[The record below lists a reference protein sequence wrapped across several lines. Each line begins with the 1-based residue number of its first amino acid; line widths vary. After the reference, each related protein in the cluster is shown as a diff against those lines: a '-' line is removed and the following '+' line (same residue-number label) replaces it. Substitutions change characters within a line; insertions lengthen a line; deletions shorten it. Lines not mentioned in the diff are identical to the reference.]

1 MNLEIKYLILVQVN
15 VVMKGS
21 APLLIALI
29 VLSTATAVPKVQF
42 NEVEIITSGSG
53 AITVRYLALNITCQ
67 VALWG
72 PNWSWDNNYSL
83 QVNWPVQSVKDR
95 EISGRLNSPWGTFT
109 WREEALFGSD
119 FALYEF
125 TLTADS
131 DLTFENIAWII
142 DLPVENFAGGG
153 ITAVLSDGTSQNVVL
168 RAEYVS
174 GEEELASYGNGFGW
188 IVPIGQNLGVTA
200 AVFTDAAS
208 QVSLS
213 ATDER
218 EWGGTAYRLRF
229 YYPGGRQVLKAG
241 DAIKFY
247 VYIHPYS
254 SAESYETAVQR
265 VRGLAYLRGGGTPS
279 RELRDLLAAGKLEST
294 IEQIRRERQT
304 LLILYVAV
312 ALALVFTLLLF
323 LRRRRK

>member
-1 MNLEIKYLILVQVN
+1 
-15 VVMKGS
+15 MKES
-21 APLLIALI
+21 ASLLIALI

-53 AITVRYLALNITCQ
+53 AITVRYLTLNITCQ

-83 QVNWPVQSVKDR
+83 QINWPVQSVKDR
-95 EISGRLNSPWGTFT
+95 EVSGRLNSPWGTFT

-125 TLTADS
+125 TLTTDS

-142 DLPVENFAGGG
+142 DLPIENFASGS
-153 ITAVLSDGTSQNVVL
+153 ITVLLSDGTLQNVKL

-174 GEEELASYGNGFGW
+174 GEEELASYDNGFGW
-188 IVPIGQNLGVTA
+188 IVPIGQNLGVTM
-200 AVFTDAAS
+200 AVFTDTAA
-208 QVSLS
+208 QVPLS
-213 ATDER
+213 VTDER
-218 EWGGTAYRLRF
+218 EWGGTTYRLRF

-254 SAESYETAVQR
+254 SAEGYEAMVQR
-265 VRGLAYLRGGGTPS
+265 VHGLAYLRGGGTSS
-279 RELRDLLAAGKLEST
+279 RELKDLLAASKLEST
-294 IEQIRRERQT
+294 IEQMRRERQT
-304 LLILYVAV
+304 LLILYVVA
-312 ALALVFTLLLF
+312 ALALVFTLVLF
-323 LRRRRK
+323 LKRRHR